1 MAEYLYPESSMRTNS
16 LASMY
21 SEIAME
27 SYFHA
32 TEYYRMI
39 QNKNYT
45 VCSAYELSEMNKYV
59 VKTVVFSAMSI
70 ESFLNDY
77 AAACLGD
84 SEFYSNFDK
93 LSTISKFQLIAKF
106 ILKSPVEKDKTY
118 YFYLKTL
125 FALRDSY
132 IHNKSTSFDT
142 KGYKSLEEYLADT
155 QEVYKEELFEESWT
169 FDKNEIN
176 HNHRSATNAL
186 KAIKEIALYFD
197 KNDARKIAMRRL
209 FHPLGIQCGSEK
221 EKEYK
226 TMVFSELGIK
236 VDEFYEFQVQN
247 TAISN
252 RGS

>member
-1 MAEYLYPESSMRTNS
+1 MAENIYPNCGRNNF
-16 LASMY
+16 LAGMY

-32 TEYYRMI
+32 AKYHRIIRY
-39 QNKNYT
+39 KHY
-45 VCSAYELSEMNKYV
+45 SAFAGYELSEFNKYI
-59 VKTVVFSAMSI
+59 VKTVVFAAMSI

-93 LSTISKFQLIAKF
+93 LSAVSKFQLIAKF
-106 ILKSPVEKDKTY
+106 ILKSKVEKDKKY

-125 FALRDSY
+125 FTLRDLY
-132 IHNKSTSFDT
+132 VHNKSTSFDT
-142 KGYKSLEEYLADT
+142 EGCATLEEYLDYA
-155 QEVYKEELFEESWT
+155 QEAYKEELSEESWSL
-169 FDKNEIN
+169 DKDDIDADYGG
-176 HNHRSATNAL
+176 ATNAL

-197 KNDARKIAMRRL
+197 KNDASQIATHRL
-209 FHPLGIQCGSEK
+209 FHPLGLQFGSEK

-236 VDEFYEFQVQN
+236 VDENYEIQ
-247 TAISN
+247 I
-252 RGS
+252 